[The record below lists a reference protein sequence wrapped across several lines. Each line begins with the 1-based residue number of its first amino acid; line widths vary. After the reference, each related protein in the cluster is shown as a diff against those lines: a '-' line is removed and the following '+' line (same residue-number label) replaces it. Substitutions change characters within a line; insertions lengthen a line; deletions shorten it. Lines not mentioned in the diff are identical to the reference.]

1 MRKKKTEME
10 SEGKQ
15 FMLFMF
21 GDFVDNESFVLHD
34 VSYQLITVVSSK
46 FMKFNYGEFGMVIN
60 FRTKET
66 FEDLKEYVDMCMNEI
81 VEQYFLMEVTSN
93 IDIKMEQKLKRDFLN
108 IDGVKKPTKTK
119 GVSKDDL
126 TEEKKKRISGMME
139 FIFPLTEGEIKFPFN
154 REEKKEKPTVDQI
167 LDKISEEGIESLT
180 EEEKQ
185 ILDNYGKREDR
196 GN

>member
-1 MRKKKTEME
+1 
-10 SEGKQ
+10 
-15 FMLFMF
+15 MLFMF
-21 GDFVDNESFVLHD
+21 GDFVDNESFITD

-66 FEDLKEYVDMCMNEI
+66 FEDLKEYVDMCMNEV
-81 VEQYFLMEVTSN
+81 VEQYFLMEVTTN

-108 IDGVKKPTKTK
+108 IDGVKKETKTK
-119 GVSKDDL
+119 GVHKDEL
-126 TEEKKKRISGMME
+126 SEEKKKRMNNIME
-139 FIFPLTEGEIKFPFN
+139 FIFPLTEDMIKNPFLK
-154 REEKKEKPTVDQI
+154 EEKKEKPTVDQI
-167 LDKISEEGIESLT
+167 LDKISEKGIESLT

>member
-1 MRKKKTEME
+1 ME

-15 FMLFMF
+15 YMLFMF
-21 GDFVDNESFVLHD
+21 GDFADNETFVTD
-34 VSYQLITVVSSK
+34 VSYQLVTFVSSK

-66 FEDLKEYVDMCMNEI
+66 FEDLKEYIDMCMNEV
-81 VEQYFLMEVTSN
+81 VEQYFLMEVTAN
-93 IDIKMEQKLKRDFLN
+93 MDIKMDQKLKRDFLN

-119 GVSKDDL
+119 GVSKDDIS
-126 TEEKKKRISGMME
+126 EEKKKRINGMME
-139 FIFPLTEGEIKFPFN
+139 FIFPLTEDMIKFPFY

-167 LDKISEEGIESLT
+167 LDKISEKGIESLT

>member
-15 FMLFMF
+15 YMLFMF
-21 GDFVDNESFVLHD
+21 GDFADNESFITD

-66 FEDLKEYVDMCMNEI
+66 FEDLKEYIDMCMNEI

-93 IDIKMEQKLKRDFLN
+93 TDIKMEQKLKRDFLN

-126 TEEKKKRISGMME
+126 SEEKKKRISGIME
-139 FIFPLTEGEIKFPFN
+139 FIFPLTEDMIKFPFN

-167 LDKISEEGIESLT
+167 LDKISEKGIESLT